1 MIQTKDYENFFK
13 KYKNSI
19 SKNSEDLNDIISLV
33 NNGKRVALM
42 CYEKDPE
49 KCHRK
54 IVANEVKKRDDNGLK
69 IKHLRVY

>member
-1 MIQTKDYENFFK
+1 MSRADPSFFI
-13 KYKNSI
+13 SI
-19 SKNSEDLNDIISLV
+19 SNNMDDLDGILGLV
-33 NNGKRVALM
+33 NDGKKVALM

-49 KCHRK
+49 TCHRK